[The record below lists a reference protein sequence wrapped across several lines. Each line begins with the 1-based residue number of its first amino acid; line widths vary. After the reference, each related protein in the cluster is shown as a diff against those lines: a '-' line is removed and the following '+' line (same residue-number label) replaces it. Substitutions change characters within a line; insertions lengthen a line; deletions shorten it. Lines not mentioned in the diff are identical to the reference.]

1 MQLRHLLIPA
11 LGLLT
16 SAVFA
21 ASPAP
26 EDAELYIIT
35 PTDGAV
41 VENPVTV
48 RFGLRKMGVAPAG
61 VDAENTGHHHLLID
75 VEPPALDK
83 PIPSDEHHRHFGGGQ
98 TETTLDLEPGRHTL
112 QLLLG
117 DESHIPHDPPVM
129 SDRVTIT
136 VR

>member
-1 MQLRHLLIPA
+1 MQLRHLLIPV
-11 LGLLT
+11 LGLLA

-35 PTDGAV
+35 PKDGAV

-48 RFGLRKMGVAPAG
+48 RVGLRKMGVAPAG

-83 PIPSDEHHRHFGGGQ
+83 PIPSDENHRHFGGGQ